1 MTTEAANAVPI
12 TAPTPRLLT
21 MDDVH
26 RLIGALALELDQ
38 MRRETAALRAQLAAR
53 DGAGPVEPHGH

>member
-1 MTTEAANAVPI
+1 MTTEAANPGPM
-12 TAPTPRLLT
+12 TTPTPRLLT

-26 RLIGALALELDQ
+26 RLIGALTLELDQ

-53 DGAGPVEPHGH
+53 DGAAPGESHGH